1 MATADEARHSIGETI
16 NLLRDEFPEVSVS
29 KLRFLEGQGLIDPE
43 RSPSGY
49 REFSAAD
56 LERIR
61 YILRQ
66 QRDHYL
72 PLKVIKSKLT
82 AWERGEE
89 PTVAPAAGSPAETYF
104 SGTGVSMS
112 ADELARTAGLTR
124 AQLDAL
130 VEHGV
135 LEPSQLDDGNA
146 VFREDDLVI
155 ANAAHRLLG
164 HGLEPRHLRAF
175 RLAAQREVDLLRGLT
190 EPLVRHHN
198 PDNRRRAGQILAD
211 TAQAGRDLQEALVRS
226 ALRRLLGG

>member
-1 MATADEARHSIGETI
+1 MAIADQPRHSIGETI

-29 KLRFLEGQGLIDPE
+29 KLRFLEGQGLIEPE

-56 LERIR
+56 LDRVR

-89 PTVAPAAGSPAETYF
+89 PTLEPAAGSPAETYF
-104 SGTGVSMS
+104 SGSAVSMS
-112 ADELARTAGLTR
+112 ADELARAAGLTR
-124 AQLDAL
+124 GQVEAL
-130 VEHGV
+130 VDHGV
-135 LEPSQLDDGNA
+135 LEPDHLDDGAA
-146 VFREDDLVI
+146 VFREDDLVV

-175 RLAAQREVDLLRGLT
+175 RLAAQREVDLLRSLT

-198 PDNRRRAGQILAD
+198 PENRRRAGQILAD
-211 TAQAGRDLQEALVRS
+211 TAQAGRDLQEALVRG
-226 ALRRLLGG
+226 ALRRLLEG